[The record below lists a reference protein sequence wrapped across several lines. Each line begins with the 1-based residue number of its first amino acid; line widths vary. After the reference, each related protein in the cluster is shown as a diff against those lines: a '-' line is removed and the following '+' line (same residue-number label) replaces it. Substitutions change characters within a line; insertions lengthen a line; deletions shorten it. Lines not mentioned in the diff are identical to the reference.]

1 MHTPRGPLRLLL
13 ILALPAAQH
22 ALSYSHVGTRSPC
35 IVMYQ
40 PQTKRR
46 RMDENSFL
54 DIEAAVDRAD
64 ELEVSE
70 DETNRAFID
79 DDEAE

>member
-1 MHTPRGPLRLLL
+1 
-13 ILALPAAQH
+13 
-22 ALSYSHVGTRSPC
+22 
-35 IVMYQ
+35 MYQ

-54 DIEAAVDRAD
+54 DIKAAVDRAD